1 MSRDALSSRRFVELV
16 DRLNGSFS
24 TLLRYLELRIE
35 LLEIELSEKRMNRQ
49 QKDDKV
55 TYT

>member
-1 MSRDALSSRRFVELV
+1 MSRDALSSRRYVELV